1 MADRLKEIP
10 AKILEWWNKFT
21 AKQKTIIIAIAAV
34 VIFTFAII
42 IYAFTRPQYTRFGVY
57 SDATEAAEVIKIL
70 DEAGIAHKDSSDLLT
85 IEVEKS
91 QVPEA
96 NYEIGRAHV

>member
-21 AKQKTIIIAIAAV
+21 AKQKTIIVAIAAV

-42 IYAFTRPQYTRFGVY
+42 IYAFTRPQYTRFGTYEDTKV
-57 SDATEAAEVIKIL
+57 AARKLRLRV
-70 DEAGIAHKDSSDLLT
+70 
-85 IEVEKS
+85 
-91 QVPEA
+91 
-96 NYEIGRAHV
+96 R

>member
-21 AKQKTIIIAIAAV
+21 AKMNNFIIAIAAV

-42 IYAFTRPQYTRFGVY
+42 IYSF
-57 SDATEAAEVIKIL
+57 KM
-70 DEAGIAHKDSSDLLT
+70 
-85 IEVEKS
+85 
-91 QVPEA
+91 
-96 NYEIGRAHV
+96 